1 MPRLP
6 YCGYY
11 EQRHSCREKTLNK
24 GANKQTIQQYAT
36 VFVEGTDK
44 EESPDTTEARA
55 QSLDPPILLWWCFEL
70 CCFFPP

>member
-1 MPRLP
+1 MMPRLP

-44 EESPDTTEARA
+44 EESPDTTEATHPLVVVFRVV
-55 QSLDPPILLWWCFEL
+55 L
-70 CCFFPP
+70 FFSPLS